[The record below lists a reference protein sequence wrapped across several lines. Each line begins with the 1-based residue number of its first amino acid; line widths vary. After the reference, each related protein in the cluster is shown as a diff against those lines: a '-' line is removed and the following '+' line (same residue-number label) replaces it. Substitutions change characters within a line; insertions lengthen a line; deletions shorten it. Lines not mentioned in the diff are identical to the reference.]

1 MILSDML
8 IRETLEKL
16 SSHYY
21 MFFNNQFIKYYLLDA
36 KISKSIWLDV
46 EDLMNSAKDF
56 DVRGCELEKFYEQI
70 LSFVTFISVI
80 QNEVLPRMLNEAQP
94 RIQKLS
100 STNRVLYRM
109 TLENL
114 PENIC
119 IFMGMINELL
129 TIVKRIDI
137 SMNGE
142 GHALCI
148 KLSCIKDIDE
158 KLNGKVI

>member
-21 MFFNNQFIKYYLLDA
+21 MFFNYQFIKYYLLDA

-70 LSFVTFISVI
+70 LAFVTFISVI

-94 RIQKLS
+94 RISKLS
-100 STNRVLYRM
+100 STNRILYRM
-109 TLENL
+109 TLGNL
-114 PENIC
+114 PENIR
-119 IFMGMINELL
+119 IFIEMINALFAA
-129 TIVKRIDI
+129 VKRIDV
-137 SMNGE
+137 SMNGQE
-142 GHALCI
+142 NALCI
-148 KLSCIKDIDE
+148 KLSCIKEIDE
-158 KLNGKVI
+158 KLNS